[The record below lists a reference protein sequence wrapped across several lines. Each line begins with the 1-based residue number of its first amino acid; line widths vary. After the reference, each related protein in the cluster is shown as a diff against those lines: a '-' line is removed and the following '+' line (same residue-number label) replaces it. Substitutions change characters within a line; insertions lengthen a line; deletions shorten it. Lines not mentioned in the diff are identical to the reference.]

1 VLLLQLFDFDYVNIV
16 SALRIQT
23 LNHTHIVNKRFFGVC
38 NGAARMKMPENL
50 NGFYRLIVTD
60 SVRSSEHY

>member
-23 LNHTHIVNKRFFGVC
+23 LNHTHFGVC
-38 NGAARMKMPENL
+38 NGAARMKLAENL